1 MENSRFDK
9 NAKHTACIRWNN
21 ARGWVTA
28 CLVERVVVPQVYHLS
43 GLELGAVGKN
53 WKNVVKRQK
62 INK

>member
-9 NAKHTACIRWNN
+9 NAKHTAYGLN

-28 CLVERVVVPQVYHLS
+28 CLVKRVVVPQVYHLS
-43 GLELGAVGKN
+43 SLELGVVGKN

-62 INK
+62 NK